1 MAGAGED
8 VEKVARKASTAYLQ
22 GMSWSFAYYV
32 HGSLPMPITKSAETA
47 LASLARKGK
56 GKSKAG
62 AGHGTGVVWDW

>member
-1 MAGAGED
+1 M
-8 VEKVARKASTAYLQ
+8 AYLQ

-32 HGSLPMPITKSAETA
+32 HGSLPMPITESAQTA

-62 AGHGTGVVWDW
+62 AGAGQGTGVIWDW